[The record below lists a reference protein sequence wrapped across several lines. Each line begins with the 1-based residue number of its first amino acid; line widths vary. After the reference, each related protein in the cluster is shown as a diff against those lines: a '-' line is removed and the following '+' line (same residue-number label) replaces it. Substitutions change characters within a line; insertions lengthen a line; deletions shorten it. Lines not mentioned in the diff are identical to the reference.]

1 MCQYR
6 WTAVAQE
13 LEVGVSTSH
22 KVFGLIHSYSG
33 LHTKEILSSGNTNP
47 WIPPDV
53 FISVWLYPWKLDKVL
68 R

>member
-13 LEVGVSTSH
+13 VGVSTGH

-47 WIPPDV
+47 RIPPDQRV
-53 FISVWLYPWKLDKVL
+53 TVSMNV
-68 R
+68 RQGA